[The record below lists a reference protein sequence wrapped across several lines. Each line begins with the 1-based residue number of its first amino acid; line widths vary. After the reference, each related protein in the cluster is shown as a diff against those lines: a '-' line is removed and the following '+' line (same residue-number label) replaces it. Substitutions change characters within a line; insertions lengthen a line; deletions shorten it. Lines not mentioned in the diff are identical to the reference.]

1 MMMKV
6 LFHRDKATKIL
17 ASVDDVQILL
27 EDHIQKTQTMLGSP
41 FVKPHEG
48 ILLREESKQIVR
60 VSHET
65 INFLL

>member
-1 MMMKV
+1 MMKV

-48 ILLREESKQIVR
+48 MFESKQIVIL
-60 VSHET
+60 SQS
-65 INFLL
+65 FP